1 LLDHLAVLPG
11 LLYHKGLG
19 VETAIFALAL
29 MLFYGQKLHFSPWK
43 K

>member
-1 LLDHLAVLPG
+1 LLDYLDELLV
-11 LLYHKGLG
+11 LLYHKCLG
-19 VETAIFALAL
+19 VRTAIFALAL